1 MNIEAEKLK
10 LVQMILNIDSEAT
23 IDKIKSLLKK
33 DTETDF
39 WDELHDDVKAGVEE
53 AIKELDEG
61 GGIPHDEVVKEYA
74 KWLRKLFGQKEQ

>member
-10 LVQMILNIDSEAT
+10 LVQMILNINSETT
-23 IDKIKSLLKK
+23 IDKIKALLKN
-33 DTETDF
+33 DAEVDF

-61 GGIPHDEVVKEYA
+61 GGIPHSEAIKMLK
-74 KWLRKLFGQKEQ
+74 KW

>member
-10 LVQMILNIDSEAT
+10 LVQMILNINSETT
-23 IDKIKSLLKK
+23 IDKIKSLLKN
-33 DTETDF
+33 DAEVDF

-61 GGIPHDEVVKEYA
+61 GGIPHSEAIKMLK
-74 KWLRKLFGQKEQ
+74 KW